1 MAFQHYSR
9 IQFAYDQG
17 YGPRVLVVTIAGN
30 NPVNGVDEAM
40 HEELARVFTDCQRD
54 PDSDLI
60 VLTGKGRVFC
70 AGGDLDWFDEQISNP
85 ASFRA
90 IAPDA
95 KRIVLS
101 LLELEKPIICRLN
114 GAAAGLG
121 ATIALMCDVIIA
133 EDTAKIGD
141 PHVKVGL
148 VAGDGGAVIWPA
160 LIGMARAKEMLL
172 TGDLISGAEA
182 ARIGLINYAVP
193 AAELDGKVAELAQ
206 KILGNPRWAVRWT
219 KVVMNQQLRQAANLT
234 MDAAVAYE
242 TLSNMMADRAE
253 AVAAFKEKWRCASN
267 CAALW
272 TPKPRAKSVSCGT
285 VPTPGRAICL
295 LNWQTWAFAA

>member
-1 MAFQHYSR
+1 MEFKDYSR
-9 IQFAYDQG
+9 IEFAYDQG
-17 YGPRVLVVTIAGN
+17 YGPRVLVVKIAGTN
-30 NPVNGVDEAM
+30 RVNGVDEAM
-40 HEELARVFTDCQRD
+40 HEDLARVFTDCQRD

-60 VLTGKGRVFC
+60 VLTGKGDVFC
-70 AGGDLDWFDEQISNP
+70 AGGDFDWFEEQIKNP

-101 LLELEKPIICRLN
+101 LLELEKPMICRLN

-133 EDTAKIGD
+133 EDNAKIGD

-172 TGDLISGAEA
+172 TGDMISGAEA
-182 ARIGLINYAVP
+182 ARIGLINHAVP
-193 AAELDGKVAELAQ
+193 RAELDAKVAELAA
-206 KILGNPRWAVRWT
+206 KMLSNPRWAVRWT
-219 KVVMNQQLRQAANLT
+219 KVVMNQQLRQTANLT
-234 MDAAVAYE
+234 MDAAIAYE
-242 TLSNMMADRAE
+242 TLSNMAQDRAE
-253 AVAAFKEKWRCASN
+253 AVAAFKEKRPMNLS
-267 CAALW
+267 
-272 TPKPRAKSVSCGT
+272 GE
-285 VPTPGRAICL
+285 
-295 LNWQTWAFAA
+295 